1 MGEARKDILEKKKYL
16 GDSIETWRILVV
28 RACDGFR
35 RKNTTIGAC
44 VSENFISVGIEHW
57 CPKIMGELV

>member
-1 MGEARKDILEKKKYL
+1 LGEARKDILEKKKYL

-44 VSENFISVGIEHW
+44 VSENFISVGIEH
-57 CPKIMGELV
+57 